1 MPCLDLSPEM
11 NDFIIALGLERA
23 DIQSFSANRE
33 DDSLIVTLT
42 LNRKEH
48 LCPFCMTPTSK
59 VKDYRLKKI
68 RHSVL
73 NPTPCI
79 IHYKARRYFC
89 PICRKAFYEHNP
101 FSSSG
106 SKVSIETVYNVLNE
120 LRNPASTFSSI
131 AQKYHLSPSSVSNL
145 FDKHVTISR
154 RTLPECLSFDEVYAF
169 KSHDSD
175 YICVLLDYTDKK
187 ITDILPSR
195 KKKYLINYF
204 STIPLE
210 ERKKVRYCSFDMWK
224 TYRIVSKLMFPNCI
238 CIVDKFH
245 LLQELMR
252 RVERVRVDVMNK
264 NYKIKNTLRQKQKLL
279 KENNKELEPDE
290 IQKLKEASENYYLL
304 KKFNFV
310 LYSNNQKIHDP
321 NIPKKYNSV
330 LNRFANLYDIYD
342 MIINMDEKLNEAINI
357 RDRIHHFYSETTY
370 EDAKRKLEEI
380 IVLCRSSNIV
390 QLQEYSK
397 TLIEWKQE
405 IINSFI
411 KVPTINKKMNNA
423 LIENRNKSIKL
434 LKHSSNGYT
443 NWDRFRN
450 RVLFCL
456 NEDSTFKI

>member
-1 MPCLDLSPEM
+1 
-11 NDFIIALGLERA
+11 
-23 DIQSFSANRE
+23 
-33 DDSLIVTLT
+33 
-42 LNRKEH
+42 
-48 LCPFCMTPTSK
+48 
-59 VKDYRLKKI
+59 
-68 RHSVL
+68 
-73 NPTPCI
+73 
-79 IHYKARRYFC
+79 
-89 PICRKAFYEHNP
+89 
-101 FSSSG
+101 
-106 SKVSIETVYNVLNE
+106 
-120 LRNPASTFSSI
+120 
-131 AQKYHLSPSSVSNL
+131 
-145 FDKHVTISR
+145 
-154 RTLPECLSFDEVYAF
+154 
-169 KSHDSD
+169 
-175 YICVLLDYTDKK
+175 
-187 ITDILPSR
+187 
-195 KKKYLINYF
+195 
-204 STIPLE
+204 
-210 ERKKVRYCSFDMWK
+210 
-224 TYRIVSKLMFPNCI
+224 
-238 CIVDKFH
+238 
-245 LLQELMR
+245 MR

-264 NYKIKNTLRQKQKLL
+264 NYKIKNTLKQKQKLL

-290 IQKLKEASENYYLL
+290 IQKLKEASENYYLI

-330 LNRFANLYDIYD
+330 LNHFANLYDIYD